1 MRALVASMAIPS
13 GDLVRVQAAKVTVCV
28 CQGRRSWLQ
37 GIEDKLNEKEK
48 PSCTTSQAHH

>member
-1 MRALVASMAIPS
+1 MAIPS